1 MKHFVKIGFSL
12 LLLVLMASCFHKSN
26 VVFMGEIANLDG
38 QYLTV
43 SKMNLHEMEV
53 MDSVQIQQGKFRIVV
68 PAENDDPAFY
78 CLSLN
83 KENALSTIAQR
94 GDKLHFI
101 IDEQP
106 MVKHYQ
112 VTGNHD
118 AELIAELDAHLAL
131 FVDSVQ
137 FLENKY
143 YEELDNDTLHQLI
156 EDSYLQIKKHHTDYL
171 KAFIAENPNSFA
183 SLVAFYQKYNNGIFL
198 SEVVD
203 QEILKNIYQ
212 NLNAT
217 YPENENLMWLHDR
230 LQKKN

>member
-1 MKHFVKIGFSL
+1 MKKIIL
-12 LLLVLMASCFHKSN
+12 LCLGLFCLTACNHRNSVIFW
-26 VVFMGEIANLDG
+26 GEIENSDG

-43 SKMNLHEMEV
+43 SKMSRQELEIV
-53 MDSVQIQQGKFRIVV
+53 DSVQVQNGKFRIAV
-68 PAENDDPAFY
+68 PMENVEPVFF

-83 KENALSTIAQR
+83 KENSLSTIAQR
-94 GDKLHFI
+94 GDKLHFV
-101 IDEQP
+101 IDGQP
-106 MVKHYQ
+106 MVRHYQ

-118 AELIAELDAHLAL
+118 AELMSELDSHLAL

-143 YEELDNDTLHQLI
+143 YEELNNDTLHQLI
-156 EDSYLQIKKHHTDYL
+156 ENSYLQIKKHHTDYL

-203 QEILKNIYQ
+203 KEILKNIYQ
-212 NLNAT
+212 NLSET
-217 YPENENLMWLHDR
+217 YPENENLLWLRAR
-230 LQKKN
+230 LQKEN